1 MKLIIQ
7 PKSETP
13 IYEQLYNQIVLQI
26 LGGQVAANECL
37 PSIRV
42 VARELQISV
51 IPVKTAYE
59 MLEQDGYMYT
69 VPAKGCFAADIRTQ
83 QYSRKNALA
92 TQSLQNAIDYCKQLG
107 LTCEDILTIVES
119 LY

>member
-42 VARELQISV
+42 VAKELQISV

-59 MLEQDGYMYT
+59 KLEKDGYMYT

-83 QYSRKNALA
+83 RDSRKKALA
-92 TQSLQNAIDYCKQLG
+92 TQSMQNAIDYCKRLG
-107 LTCEDILTIVES
+107 LTYEEVLVIVEK